1 MMGEARAS
9 VSCDDELGKISR
21 EPTATEGFFFFFNLF
36 ISYYF
41 LYF

>member
-21 EPTATEGFFFFFNLF
+21 EPTATEGFFFFNLF